1 MANCPEVNLESR
13 NGYEGVPEIKALII
27 VNIGS
32 GV

>member
-1 MANCPEVNLESR
+1 MAYCPELNLESR
-13 NGYEGVPEIKALII
+13 NSYKGVPEIKALII